1 MVKRIKMRTLL
12 IGGFI
17 TLFFLVLVTRIF
29 FIQVVNGGEWQE
41 RAAGLIEREQT
52 IKAARGTI
60 TDRNGNVLA
69 TDSPAYTVSVNP
81 LLINQLGIEDE
92 VTQKLSALLKKNE
105 SEMRALVTAKNS
117 KGEFFQQREVR
128 SEGYKIS
135 PELAE
140 KVKALREE
148 LQDEYKA
155 GNAIVMTQESK
166 RFYPEQTLASH
177 VLGYMS
183 RDGKAVNGLEVS
195 YNDVLTGTDGY
206 LNYQKDAKGIKLPD
220 SQDSYLPPQNGKNL
234 KLTIDDTIQLYIEE
248 AMKETVAKYNP
259 LSMTVIA
266 ADPNTMEIL
275 GMANWPTFN
284 PNTYAS
290 TPDQKNFINHATQSI
305 YEPGSTFKIVTLAG
319 AVEEKLFDPNAM
331 FESKPTRIGGYTISD
346 NGHSYGLISYLEG
359 VKRSSNIAFVNLGY
373 KMLGGERL
381 RHYIDQFGFGKKT
394 GIDLPSEAA
403 SPIKPL
409 IYKSEIAT
417 AAYGHGLVQVTPIQ
431 QLAAISAVANG
442 GKLLQPHLVKEI
454 INPNDGSTE
463 VIKPKV
469 VRQVISKES
478 AKLVSG
484 YLEQVVADQ
493 TIGTGR
499 NAYIEGYRVAGKTG
513 TARKVINGQYSK
525 SKDVVSFIGFAPVNN
540 PKIAMLIVIDQPD
553 GTNIGGGTA
562 AAPVFK
568 KVVSQ
573 TLQYMGVP
581 KDTAKTNDKKSKE
594 TVVLQAKAPD
604 LSGKTAKQARS
615 QLLNSGIAYVT
626 LGQGENVIRQYPQ
639 AGASMNPGQRVYLLT
654 EESSKMK
661 VPDLTG
667 ESLRDALEILSLMKV
682 GVTTKGEGYV
692 VKQKEQVSGEQRT
705 VQLTLQTAKAAVTG
719 IADEAPD
726 SSDLDAEKK
735 DETAKTDD
743 KAAATE
749 EKDESGGTQSQSD
762 SQTQTN
768 QEATSD
774 SSAGEGAS
782 LP

>member
-12 IGGFI
+12 IGGCI
-17 TLFFLVLVTRIF
+17 TLFFLVLVIRIF
-29 FIQVVNGGEWQE
+29 FIQVVNGDKWQE
-41 RAAGLIEREQT
+41 HAAGLIQREQT

-69 TDSPAYTVSVNP
+69 VDSPAYTVSVNP
-81 LLINQLGIEDE
+81 LLINKLGIEDV
-92 VTQKLSALLKKNE
+92 VTKKLSVLLSKNE
-105 SEMRALVTAKNS
+105 SEMRALVTAKKDN
-117 KGEFFQQREVR
+117 GEFFQQREVR

-135 PELAE
+135 PELAA
-140 KVKALREE
+140 KVNELREE

-155 GNAIVMTQESK
+155 RNAIVMTQESK

-195 YNDVLTGTDGY
+195 YNDVLTGTDGF

-220 SQDSYLPPQNGKNL
+220 SQDNYLPPKNGKNL
-234 KLTIDDTIQLYIEE
+234 KLTIDDTIQLYIES

-331 FESKPTRIGGYTISD
+331 FVSKPTRIGGYTISD
-346 NGHSYGLISYLEG
+346 NGHSYGQISYLEG

-373 KMLGGERL
+373 SMLGGERL
-381 RHYIDQFGFGKKT
+381 RHYIDEFGFGKKT

-409 IYKSEIAT
+409 VYKSEIAT

-431 QLAAISAVANG
+431 QLTAISAVANG

-469 VRQVISKES
+469 IRQVISKDS

-493 TIGTGR
+493 TRGTGR

-573 TLQYMGVP
+573 TLQYMGIP
-581 KDTAKTNDKKSKE
+581 KDIAKTADKKSNE
-594 TVVLQAKAPD
+594 TPVVQAKAPD

-639 AGASMNPGQRVYLLT
+639 AGASMNPGQRIYLLT

-667 ESLRDALEILSLMKV
+667 ESLRDALEVLSLMKV
-682 GVTTKGEGYV
+682 GVTVKGEGYV
-692 VKQKEQVSGEQRT
+692 VKQKEQISGEQRT

-719 IADEAPD
+719 IADEAPE
-726 SSDLDAEKK
+726 SSDPDDKK
-735 DETAKTDD
+735 QAQDAKTDD
-743 KAAATE
+743 EGKTDGDNPSGSTE
-749 EKDESGGTQSQSD
+749 NQSQSKK
-762 SQTQTN
+762 QTDQS
-768 QEATSD
+768 ETSD
-774 SSAGEGAS
+774 QPSTEGAS